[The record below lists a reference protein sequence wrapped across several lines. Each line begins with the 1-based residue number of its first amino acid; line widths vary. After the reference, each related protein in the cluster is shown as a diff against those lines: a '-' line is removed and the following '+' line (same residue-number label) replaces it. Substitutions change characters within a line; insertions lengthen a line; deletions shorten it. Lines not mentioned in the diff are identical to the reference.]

1 MDMRPGQSLK
11 FVIVGHVDHG
21 KSTLIGRLLFDTDS
35 LPPDKM
41 KDVEETSKE
50 LGREVEFAF
59 IMDHLKEEREQGITI
74 ETTQIFFKTPKQ
86 DYVII
91 DAPGHVEFV
100 KNMITGASQADA
112 ALLIIDVQ
120 EQVREQTRRHA
131 YILSMLGLD
140 QLIVVLNK
148 MDLVKFKKSVFK
160 HVRKDAKSFLKSIDI
175 QADFYIPICA
185 INGDNI
191 TKKSEKMSW
200 YNGPTVLE
208 CIDLFKNRPSPQTQA
223 LIFPIQDVYKI
234 EDKRIAVGRVEAGV
248 IQVGQTI
255 KILPSQQTTKIDTI
269 EKYGENPTQGSAG
282 ESLGITT
289 ESPLFLERGQV
300 ICEPGKEPSLTH
312 TFSAHIFWMSR
323 QPFHISQRLVL
334 RCATQEVY
342 CSVDCIKKRIDSA
355 SLTLIEDNSDTL
367 QNLEVGEVVIKT
379 EIPIAVET
387 FNRVKELGRFVLVQ
401 DQDVCS
407 GGIITSIGEKC

>member
-160 HVRKDAKSFLKSIDI
+160 HVRIDAKSFLKSIDI

-208 CIDLFKNRPSPQTQA
+208 CIDLPAKP
-223 LIFPIQDVYKI
+223 
-234 EDKRIAVGRVEAGV
+234 G
-248 IQVGQTI
+248 
-255 KILPSQQTTKIDTI
+255 
-269 EKYGENPTQGSAG
+269 GSC
-282 ESLGITT
+282 
-289 ESPLFLERGQV
+289 R
-300 ICEPGKEPSLTH
+300 
-312 TFSAHIFWMSR
+312 
-323 QPFHISQRLVL
+323 
-334 RCATQEVY
+334 
-342 CSVDCIKKRIDSA
+342 
-355 SLTLIEDNSDTL
+355 
-367 QNLEVGEVVIKT
+367 
-379 EIPIAVET
+379 
-387 FNRVKELGRFVLVQ
+387 
-401 DQDVCS
+401 CS
-407 GGIITSIGEKC
+407 GKSLNSVIFL